1 MTEGETTSSDPKKT
15 PPLRSS
21 SSSSSALVKQEPEFS
36 KQSETSQKGVP
47 RSDSPYE
54 AGTVFL
60 PIASKREGQPV
71 MEASPLSRRKFDV
84 SDVIVE
90 GVNEKP
96 SVTSQLSAESVS
108 RGREGGR
115 EGGKEGGREGGG
127 REGGREGRR
136 EIETK

>member
-1 MTEGETTSSDPKKT
+1 MDTARKSMTEGETTSSDPKKT

-21 SSSSSALVKQEPEFS
+21 SSSSSAFVKQEPEFS

-54 AGTVFL
+54 AGTVVL

-71 MEASPLSRRKFDV
+71 IEASPLSRRKFDV

-108 RGREGGR
+108 RRREGGR
-115 EGGKEGGREGGG
+115 EG
-127 REGGREGRR
+127 EGRGWR
-136 EIETK
+136 